1 MSILFYLP
9 RMLVMSYHLSMHK
22 TRTSDMRDV
31 EDYMNDV
38 LSSEEY
44 KKFEREIIIPQSKV
58 LSLAIVL
65 TILSCAVALYL
76 F

>member
-1 MSILFYLP
+1 
-9 RMLVMSYHLSMHK
+9 
-22 TRTSDMRDV
+22 MRDV

-44 KKFEREIIIPQSKV
+44 KKFERETIIPQSRA
-58 LSLAIVL
+58 LSAAIVL
-65 TILSCAVALYL
+65 AIISCAVAVYL

>member
-1 MSILFYLP
+1 MTTLLNLP
-9 RMLVMSYHLSMHK
+9 RMLVMAYHLSMHK
-22 TRTSDMRDV
+22 TKSCDMRDV

-44 KKFEREIIIPQSKV
+44 KKFERETIIPQSRA
-58 LSLAIVL
+58 LSAAIVL
-65 TILSCAVALYL
+65 AIISCAVAVYL

>member
-1 MSILFYLP
+1 MSILFNLSK
-9 RMLVMSYHLSMHK
+9 MLVIAYHLSMHK
-22 TRTSDMRDV
+22 TRTGDMRDI
-31 EDYMNDV
+31 EIYMNDV